1 MEAIAERWALS
12 SGLCDD
18 LEGVVGEGGR
28 SRRWDTCTQ
37 RGDSP
42 PAESNIAL

>member
-1 MEAIAERWALS
+1 MEATAERWALS

-28 SRRWDTCTQ
+28 SRRDGIHVHRELIHLQQKVT
-37 RGDSP
+37 
-42 PAESNIAL
+42 